1 MVNGTFVSETSV
13 SQVSDVKLAGVRLGA
28 CGCKDQVL
36 ARFGPQRVSNTLKQE
51 STPSS
56 TIELAASTKKF
67 AALAPWVDI
76 HQPPMAMNRS
86 RALCASTGPSTL
98 AAPCEEKY
106 IDSAS
111 PMRSKVYFNLPW
123 KVEREAATH
132 YRTAQF
138 HHPALEPASQ
148 DAAVKV

>member
-1 MVNGTFVSETSV
+1 MSASGGKPDIAYARICTGEMVNGTFVSETSV

-111 PMRSKVYFNLPW
+111 PMNAYIG
-123 KVEREAATH
+123 
-132 YRTAQF
+132 
-138 HHPALEPASQ
+138 
-148 DAAVKV
+148 AAVDKYSLLAALTL